1 MGAATITLDSSH
13 VAMISHPFAV
23 AALIEK
29 AARDQREVTAG
40 EDGEADSAM
49 R

>member
-1 MGAATITLDSSH
+1 
-13 VAMISHPFAV
+13 MISHPFAV

-29 AARDQREVTAG
+29 AARDQRDLTTG
-40 EDGEADSAM
+40 ENEEGDSTM